1 MNKTRILLIEDD
13 AEISRLTAM
22 YLDVEGYQVDVIDDG
37 AMALDAI
44 KNTKPELII
53 LDLMLPGM
61 SGIEICKLAREFYQ
75 QPILILTACDD
86 DVSEVSLLKMG
97 ADDYLVKPLRPHV
110 LVARIEALLRR
121 KQNVQLNSQ
130 FNAQQN
136 NSQSH
141 QGLNSGNLASN
152 PALTINEAS
161 SRVTFQ
167 GKLLTLTGS
176 EYEML
181 KLLHKNAGKV
191 ISREQCCQALRGI
204 DYDFS
209 NRSIDMRIS
218 ALRKKLGDDEM
229 PYQVITTIRN
239 QGYKLI
245 HE

>member
-1 MNKTRILLIEDD
+1 MDKTRILLIEDD
-13 AEISRLTAM
+13 AEIPRLTAM
-22 YLDVEGYQVDVIDDG
+22 YLDVEGYQVAVIDDG
-37 AMALDAI
+37 SLALAAI
-44 KNTKPELII
+44 KRTKPDLII

-61 SGIEICKLAREFYQ
+61 SGIEICKAAREFYQ

-86 DVSEVSLLKMG
+86 DISEVSLLKMG

-121 KQNVQLNSQ
+121 SQ
-130 FNAQQN
+130 TNQA
-136 NSQSH
+136 
-141 QGLNSGNLASN
+141 AAAT
-152 PALTINEAS
+152 ALTISEAS
-161 SRVTFQ
+161 NQVTFQ

-181 KLLHKNAGKV
+181 KLLHQNAGKV

-218 ALRKKLGDDEM
+218 ALRKKLGDDQM

-245 HE
+245 NE

>member
-1 MNKTRILLIEDD
+1 MREIMDKTRILLIEDD

-22 YLDVEGYQVDVIDDG
+22 YLDVEGYQVAVIDDG
-37 AMALDAI
+37 DLALEAI
-44 KNTKPELII
+44 KSTKPELII

-61 SGIEICKLAREFYQ
+61 SGIEICKLARKFYH

-121 KQNVQLNSQ
+121 YNHLQRPPQENGLDKY
-130 FNAQQN
+130 QQN
-136 NSQSH
+136 KHDDYSTNTT
-141 QGLNSGNLASN
+141 
-152 PALTINEAS
+152 LTINEATN
-161 SRVTFQ
+161 RVSFQ

-218 ALRKKLGDDEM
+218 ALRKKLGDDQI

-245 HE
+245 NE

>member
-1 MNKTRILLIEDD
+1 MNKTRILLVEDD

-22 YLDVEGYQVDVIDDG
+22 YLDVEGYQVEVIDDG
-37 AMALDAI
+37 ALALDAI
-44 KNTKPELII
+44 KKTKPELII

-97 ADDYLVKPLRPHV
+97 ADDYLAKPLRPHV

-121 KQNVQLNSQ
+121 SQANVENKS
-130 FNAQQN
+130 
-136 NSQSH
+136 
-141 QGLNSGNLASN
+141 NLCATEATLTISEASN
-152 PALTINEAS
+152 K
-161 SRVTFQ
+161 VTFQ
-167 GKLLTLTGS
+167 GKLLSLTGS

-218 ALRKKLGDDEM
+218 ALRKKLGDDQM

>member
-1 MNKTRILLIEDD
+1 MNKTRILLVEDD
-13 AEISRLTAM
+13 AEIARLTAM
-22 YLDVEGYQVDVIDDG
+22 YLDVEGYQVEVIDDG
-37 AMALDAI
+37 ALALDAI

-121 KQNVQLNSQ
+121 KQNYQQNSQ
-130 FNAQQN
+130 QAPQKYSENI
-136 NSQSH
+136 
-141 QGLNSGNLASN
+141 ASN
-152 PALTINEAS
+152 AALTINEAS
-161 SRVTFQ
+161 NRVTFQ
-167 GKLLTLTGS
+167 GKLLVLTGS

-181 KLLHKNAGKV
+181 KLLHKNVGKV

-218 ALRKKLGDDEM
+218 ALRKKLGDDQM

>member
-1 MNKTRILLIEDD
+1 MDKTRILLIEDD

-22 YLDVEGYQVDVIDDG
+22 YLDAEGYQVAVIDDG
-37 AMALDAI
+37 ALALEAI
-44 KNTKPELII
+44 KNTQPELII

-61 SGIEICKLAREFYQ
+61 SGIEICKAARELYQ

-86 DVSEVSLLKMG
+86 DISEVSLLKMG

-121 KQNVQLNSQ
+121 SQ
-130 FNAQQN
+130 GTLE
-136 NSQSH
+136 SQSK
-141 QGLNSGNLASN
+141 QAAVAT
-152 PALTINEAS
+152 ALTISEAS
-161 SRVTFQ
+161 NKVTFQ
-167 GKLLTLTGS
+167 GKLLNLTGS

-181 KLLHKNAGKV
+181 KLLHKNVGKV

-218 ALRKKLGDDEM
+218 ALRKKLGDDQM

-245 HE
+245 HEQVNP

>member
-1 MNKTRILLIEDD
+1 MSKTRILLIEDD

-22 YLDVEGYQVDVIDDG
+22 YLDVEGYQVAVIDDG
-37 AMALDAI
+37 AKALEAI

-86 DVSEVSLLKMG
+86 DISEVSLLKMG

-121 KQNVQLNSQ
+121 NQNTQLS
-130 FNAQQN
+130 AQSC
-136 NSQSH
+136 SQSLSDENI
-141 QGLNSGNLASN
+141 QQSTV
-152 PALTINEAS
+152 LTIDEARNQVS
-161 SRVTFQ
+161 FR
-167 GKLLTLTGS
+167 GRLLTLTGS

>member
-1 MNKTRILLIEDD
+1 MNKTRILLVEDD

-22 YLDVEGYQVDVIDDG
+22 YLEVEGYQVEVIDDG
-37 AMALDAI
+37 ALALEAI
-44 KNTKPELII
+44 KKTKPELII

-61 SGIEICKLAREFYQ
+61 SGIEICKLAREFYH

-86 DVSEVSLLKMG
+86 DVSEVSLLKIG
-97 ADDYLVKPLRPHV
+97 ADDFLVKPLRPHV

-121 KQNVQLNSQ
+121 SQANVENKS
-130 FNAQQN
+130 N
-136 NSQSH
+136 QSATEAS
-141 QGLNSGNLASN
+141 LTISEASN
-152 PALTINEAS
+152 K
-161 SRVTFQ
+161 VTFQ
-167 GKLLTLTGS
+167 GKLLSLTGS

-181 KLLHKNAGKV
+181 KLLYKNVGKV

-218 ALRKKLGDDEM
+218 ALRKKLGDDQM

>member
-1 MNKTRILLIEDD
+1 MDKTRILLIEDD

-22 YLDVEGYQVDVIDDG
+22 YLDVEGYQVAVIDDG
-37 AMALDAI
+37 SLALAAI
-44 KNTKPELII
+44 KRTKPDLII

-61 SGIEICKLAREFYQ
+61 SGIEICKAAREFYQ

-86 DVSEVSLLKMG
+86 DISEVSLLKMG

-121 KQNVQLNSQ
+121 SQ
-130 FNAQQN
+130 TNQA
-136 NSQSH
+136 
-141 QGLNSGNLASN
+141 AAAT
-152 PALTINEAS
+152 ALTISETSNQ
-161 SRVTFQ
+161 VTFQ

-181 KLLHKNAGKV
+181 ILLHKNAGKV

>member
-1 MNKTRILLIEDD
+1 MDKTRILLIEDD

-22 YLDVEGYQVDVIDDG
+22 YLDAEGYQVAVIDDG
-37 AMALDAI
+37 ALALEAI

-61 SGIEICKLAREFYQ
+61 SGIEICKAARELYQ

-86 DVSEVSLLKMG
+86 DISEVSLLKMG

-121 KQNVQLNSQ
+121 SQ
-130 FNAQQN
+130 GTLE
-136 NSQSH
+136 SQSK
-141 QGLNSGNLASN
+141 QAAVAT
-152 PALTINEAS
+152 ALTISEAS
-161 SRVTFQ
+161 NKVTFQ
-167 GKLLTLTGS
+167 GKLLNLTGS

-181 KLLHKNAGKV
+181 KLLHKNVGKV
-191 ISREQCCQALRGI
+191 ISREQCCQPLRGI

-218 ALRKKLGDDEM
+218 ALRKKLGDDQM

-245 HE
+245 HEQVNP

>member
-1 MNKTRILLIEDD
+1 MSKTRILLIEDD
-13 AEISRLTAM
+13 AEIARLTAM
-22 YLDVEGYQVDVIDDG
+22 YLDAEGYQVTVIDDG
-37 AMALDAI
+37 ALALAAI

-61 SGIEICKLAREFYQ
+61 SGIEICKVAREFYQ

-97 ADDYLVKPLRPHV
+97 ADDYLLKPLRPHV

-121 KQNVQLNSQ
+121 NRTI
-130 FNAQQN
+130 A
-136 NSQSH
+136 
-141 QGLNSGNLASN
+141 A
-152 PALTINEAS
+152 PAATALTISDAS
-161 SRVTFQ
+161 NQVTFQ

-218 ALRKKLGDDEM
+218 ALRKKLGDDKI
-229 PYQVITTIRN
+229 PYKVITTIRN

-245 HE
+245 HEQVS

>member
-1 MNKTRILLIEDD
+1 MNKTRILLVEDD

-22 YLDVEGYQVDVIDDG
+22 YLDVEGYQVEVIDDG
-37 AMALDAI
+37 ALALDAI
-44 KNTKPELII
+44 KKTKPELII

-97 ADDYLVKPLRPHV
+97 ADDYLAKPLRPHV

-121 KQNVQLNSQ
+121 SQ
-130 FNAQQN
+130 ANIEN
-136 NSQSH
+136 TS
-141 QGLNSGNLASN
+141 NLCATEAS
-152 PALTINEAS
+152 LTINEAS
-161 SRVTFQ
+161 NKVTFQ
-167 GKLLTLTGS
+167 GKLLSLTGS

-181 KLLHKNAGKV
+181 KLLHKNVGKV

-218 ALRKKLGDDEM
+218 ALRKKLGDDQM

>member
-1 MNKTRILLIEDD
+1 MNKPRILLIEDD
-13 AEISRLTAM
+13 AEIARLTAM
-22 YLDVEGYQVDVIDDG
+22 YLDVEGYQVAVIDDG
-37 AMALDAI
+37 ALALDAI

-61 SGIEICKLAREFYQ
+61 SGIEICKAAREFYQ

-86 DVSEVSLLKMG
+86 DISEVSLLKMG

-121 KQNVQLNSQ
+121 NQNSQ
-130 FNAQQN
+130 PNAKGN
-136 NSQSH
+136 EHENIPSNSS
-141 QGLNSGNLASN
+141 LTISEASN
-152 PALTINEAS
+152 
-161 SRVTFQ
+161 RVTFQ
-167 GKLLTLTGS
+167 GKLLALTGS

>member
-1 MNKTRILLIEDD
+1 MDKTRILLIEDD

-22 YLDVEGYQVDVIDDG
+22 YLDAEGYQVAVIDDG
-37 AMALDAI
+37 ALALEAI

-61 SGIEICKLAREFYQ
+61 SGIEICKAAREFYQ

-86 DVSEVSLLKMG
+86 DISEVSLLKMG

-121 KQNVQLNSQ
+121 SQ
-130 FNAQQN
+130 GTLE
-136 NSQSH
+136 SQSK
-141 QGLNSGNLASN
+141 QAAVAT
-152 PALTINEAS
+152 ALTISEAS
-161 SRVTFQ
+161 NKVTFQ
-167 GKLLTLTGS
+167 GKLLNLTGS
-176 EYEML
+176 EYQML
-181 KLLHKNAGKV
+181 KLLHKNVGKV

-218 ALRKKLGDDEM
+218 ALRKKLGDDQM

>member
-1 MNKTRILLIEDD
+1 MSKTRILLIEDD
-13 AEISRLTAM
+13 AEISRLTTM

-37 AMALDAI
+37 ALALEAI
-44 KNTKPELII
+44 KRTKPDLII

-61 SGIEICKLAREFYQ
+61 SGIEICKAAREFYQ

-86 DVSEVSLLKMG
+86 DISEVSLLKMG

-121 KQNVQLNSQ
+121 NQNDQRNSQ
-130 FNAQQN
+130 QY
-136 NSQSH
+136 SQEK
-141 QGLNSGNLASN
+141 NRENIASN
-152 PALTINEAS
+152 SALTINEAS
-161 SRVTFQ
+161 NRVTFQ

-181 KLLHKNAGKV
+181 KLLHKNVGKV

-218 ALRKKLGDDEM
+218 ALRKKLGDDQM

>member
-1 MNKTRILLIEDD
+1 MDKTRILLIEDD

-22 YLDVEGYQVDVIDDG
+22 YLDAEGYQVAVIDDG
-37 AMALDAI
+37 ALALEAI

-61 SGIEICKLAREFYQ
+61 SGIEICKAARELYQ

-86 DVSEVSLLKMG
+86 DISEVSLLKMG

-110 LVARIEALLRR
+110 LVARIEALMRR
-121 KQNVQLNSQ
+121 TQTNQALV
-130 FNAQQN
+130 AT
-136 NSQSH
+136 
-141 QGLNSGNLASN
+141 
-152 PALTINEAS
+152 ALTISEAS
-161 SRVTFQ
+161 NQVTFQ

-181 KLLHKNAGKV
+181 KLLHKNAGQV

-218 ALRKKLGDDEM
+218 ALRKKLGDDQM

-245 HE
+245 HEQVNP

>member
-1 MNKTRILLIEDD
+1 MSKTRILLIEDD

-37 AMALDAI
+37 ALALEAI
-44 KNTKPELII
+44 KRTKPDLII

-61 SGIEICKLAREFYQ
+61 SGIEICKAAREFYQ

-86 DVSEVSLLKMG
+86 DISEVSLLKMG

-121 KQNVQLNSQ
+121 NQNDQRNSQ
-130 FNAQQN
+130 QY
-136 NSQSH
+136 SQEK
-141 QGLNSGNLASN
+141 NRENIASN
-152 PALTINEAS
+152 SALTINEAS
-161 SRVTFQ
+161 NRVTFQ

-181 KLLHKNAGKV
+181 KLLHKNVGKV

-218 ALRKKLGDDEM
+218 ALRKKLGDDQM

>member
-1 MNKTRILLIEDD
+1 MDKTRILLIEDD

-22 YLDVEGYQVDVIDDG
+22 YLDAEGYQVAVIDDG
-37 AMALDAI
+37 ALALEAI

-61 SGIEICKLAREFYQ
+61 SGIEICKAARELYQ

-86 DVSEVSLLKMG
+86 DISEVSLLKMG

-121 KQNVQLNSQ
+121 TQTNQ
-130 FNAQQN
+130 A
-136 NSQSH
+136 
-141 QGLNSGNLASN
+141 AAAT
-152 PALTINEAS
+152 ALTISEAS
-161 SRVTFQ
+161 NKVTFQ
-167 GKLLTLTGS
+167 GKLLNLTGS
-176 EYEML
+176 EYQML
-181 KLLHKNAGKV
+181 KLLHKNVGKV

-218 ALRKKLGDDEM
+218 ALRKKLGDDQM

>member
-13 AEISRLTAM
+13 AEISRLTSM
-22 YLDVEGYQVDVIDDG
+22 YLDVEGYQVAVIDDG
-37 AMALDAI
+37 ALALEAI
-44 KNTKPELII
+44 KSTNPELII

-121 KQNVQLNSQ
+121 NK
-130 FNAQQN
+130 A
-136 NSQSH
+136 
-141 QGLNSGNLASN
+141 NLENLSNTKATEASLTISEASN
-152 PALTINEAS
+152 
-161 SRVTFQ
+161 RVSFQ
-167 GKLLTLTGS
+167 GKLLSLTEA
-176 EYEML
+176 EYQML
-181 KLLHKNAGKV
+181 KLLHKNAGQV

-218 ALRKKLGDDEM
+218 GLRKKLGDDQQ

-245 HE
+245 NE